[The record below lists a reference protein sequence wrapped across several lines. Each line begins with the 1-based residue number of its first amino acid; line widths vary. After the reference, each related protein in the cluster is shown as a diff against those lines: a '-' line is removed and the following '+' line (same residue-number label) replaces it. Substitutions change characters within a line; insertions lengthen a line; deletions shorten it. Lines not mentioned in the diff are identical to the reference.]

1 MHRASQRAV
10 VLFSEVDRKQR
21 ARAHRKS
28 QENRRQKRH
37 ERVCRAHR
45 CQRVF
50 AQRLPDN
57 ERVGDVVKLLEQIP
71 RNHRQR
77 KQQKPLCDIS
87 FGQIAIHDYTCFR

>member
-1 MHRASQRAV
+1 MRAPA
-10 VLFSEVDRKQR
+10 LGNDN
-21 ARAHRKS
+21 ARAAAQADEQAH
-28 QENRRQKRH
+28 QQVDKRAG
-37 ERVCRAHR
+37 CAHR